1 MSLQVDSKNS
11 MITVEVSAQDPVV
24 ATDLSKEVISRIES
38 YVTDYRTEK
47 SRKDLDYYEQLYE
60 EAREEYYDAQQ
71 RYARYVDANQNV
83 VLRSVMA
90 EQDRL
95 KNEMDLAYNLYN
107 TCAQQVQM
115 AKAKVQQ
122 ETPVCVVV
130 EPPTLPTQPS
140 KPSKMLTLVAFVFLG
155 ACLSAVW
162 VLFGKDWV
170 ADLRSGLKTAKSDAP
185 ATVGEK

>member
-1 MSLQVDSKNS
+1 
-11 MITVEVSAQDPVV
+11 
-24 ATDLSKEVISRIES
+24 
-38 YVTDYRTEK
+38 
-47 SRKDLDYYEQLYE
+47 
-60 EAREEYYDAQQ
+60 
-71 RYARYVDANQNV
+71 
-83 VLRSVMA
+83 MA

-162 VLFGKDWV
+162 VLFGKGLGGGPEVRPQDGEDGRPCNSWGRNSPWKRTY
-170 ADLRSGLKTAKSDAP
+170 ASRAPESTILRTSHWKYPVESSSS
-185 ATVGEK
+185 